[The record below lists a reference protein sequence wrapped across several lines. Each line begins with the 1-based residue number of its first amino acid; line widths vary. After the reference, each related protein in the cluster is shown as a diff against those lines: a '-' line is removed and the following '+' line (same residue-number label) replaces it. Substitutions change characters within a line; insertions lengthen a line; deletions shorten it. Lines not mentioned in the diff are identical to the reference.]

1 MNEEELLKTRVEVRK
16 YLSDSYMLNVIIDVI
31 DNNIGLLREY
41 KQLEQENQQL
51 KEEVKGY
58 QQMYF
63 DKVMIV
69 NKALEY
75 IEKEWCW
82 DGTGIDNLED
92 ILIGGNNEDRK

>member
-1 MNEEELLKTRVEVRK
+1 MNKEELLKTKTEVIN

-31 DNNIGLLREY
+31 DNNIELLQEY
-41 KQLEQENQQL
+41 KELEQENQQL

-82 DGTGIDNLED
+82 DGTGIDNLEE
-92 ILIGGNNEDRK
+92 ILRGGSNE